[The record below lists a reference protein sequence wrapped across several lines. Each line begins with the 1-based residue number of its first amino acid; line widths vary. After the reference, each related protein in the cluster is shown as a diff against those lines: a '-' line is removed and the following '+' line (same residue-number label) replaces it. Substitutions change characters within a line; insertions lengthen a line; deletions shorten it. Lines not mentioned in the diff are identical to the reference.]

1 MTGTRDETP
10 AERLAR
16 WKSEDAAIGR
26 AAELEQLEA
35 QLAEARREVADL
47 RARLTQLTNRVAQV
61 EADNAALRRIPGR
74 ALLARIARRLYR
86 LARSTA
92 HRLLRR

>member
-16 WKSEDAAIGR
+16 WTSADAAIGR
-26 AAELEQLEA
+26 AAEVEQLEA

-61 EADNAALRRIPGR
+61 EADNAALRRIPGS
-74 ALLARIARRLYR
+74 ALPARLARRAYR